1 MKIKNQRRVNY
12 APEGTVKFPND
23 GTRFLS
29 EEFLP
34 ELAAWCDAWRA
45 SALLDYF
52 IINRPVADW
61 KYFAKSKDGQYF
73 QYYPNDG
80 VEKQNSVSIDDGLY
94 RVWGKT
100 YQP

>member
-12 APEGTVKFPND
+12 APQGTVKFKE
-23 GTRFLS
+23 TRFN
-29 EEFLP
+29 EEFVP

-80 VEKQNSVSIDDGLY
+80 EEKQDSISTDDGLY

-100 YQP
+100 